1 MKIMVCYDGSEVA
14 QMCLDLAKKHAEAFQ
29 GGIYLV
35 RSLEG
40 GSDLTPHEI
49 MRIEGELN
57 AQARQVSKAAGIHCE
72 SHMLM
77 RGITPG
83 EDLVLFARENQI
95 DEIIIG
101 IQKRSKV
108 GKLLFG
114 STAQYVILE
123 AACPVVTLGLPR

>member
-1 MKIMVCYDGSEVA
+1 MKIMVCYDGSKVTGS
-14 QMCLDLAKKHAEAFQ
+14 CLELAKKHADAFQ
-29 GGIYLV
+29 GKVYLV

-49 MRIEGELN
+49 ESAERDLN
-57 AQARQVSKAAGIHCE
+57 EKQRVFEAAGINCE
-72 SHMLM
+72 PHMLI

-83 EDLVLFARENQI
+83 EDLILFARENKIDQI
-95 DEIIIG
+95 VIG

-114 STAQYVILE
+114 STAQHVILE
-123 AACPVVTLGLPR
+123 ASCPVLTLGLSN